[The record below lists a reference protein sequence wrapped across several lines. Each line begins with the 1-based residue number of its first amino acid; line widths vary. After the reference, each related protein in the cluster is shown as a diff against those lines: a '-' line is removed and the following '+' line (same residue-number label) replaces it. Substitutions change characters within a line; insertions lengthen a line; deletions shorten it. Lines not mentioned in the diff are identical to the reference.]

1 MKVVDTIAAI
11 ATASGNS
18 GIGIIRVSGDEAIE
32 IVDKIFKSVNSDKK
46 LVNVKSHTINYGHI
60 VDNDKVIDEVLVSV
74 MNGPHSYTG
83 EDVVEINCHGGM
95 IVIRKILEIV
105 LKNGARTAEPG
116 EFTKRAFLNGRMDLS
131 QAESVMDVINAKN
144 EFALSSSI
152 EQLNGRVSEK
162 IKSLREKIIYN
173 IAFIESALDDPEHIS
188 IDGYSEKLS
197 KILEEVNG
205 ELSRLINNFDN
216 GRIVKEGVK
225 TVILGKPNAGKSSL
239 LNLLLGEE
247 RAIVTDI
254 EGTTRDTLEESINL
268 NGVFLNLI
276 DTAGIR
282 DSEDVVEQIGVNK
295 AKELA
300 EKSDLVIFVAD
311 ASKELDEND
320 KEIINLI
327 KDKQAIVLLNKSDL
341 GTIINEKNVFEFDN
355 KPVITFSAK
364 TGDGLDELEN
374 KIRDLFY
381 EGKVKYNDEL
391 YITNARQK
399 ESLINAKNSIEEVIK
414 SVENDMP
421 EDFYSIDLMDAYTY
435 LGQIIGE
442 SVEDDLVNEIFSK
455 FCMGK

>member
-18 GIGIIRVSGDEAIE
+18 GIGIIRVSGDEAVE

-131 QAESVMDVINAKN
+131 QAEAVMDVINAKN

-162 IKSLREKIIYN
+162 IKSLRKKIIYN

-188 IDGYSEKLS
+188 IDGYSDKLS

-239 LNLLLGEE
+239 LNLLLGED
-247 RAIVTDI
+247 RAIGTDI

-341 GTIINEKNVFEFDN
+341 GTIINEKNVSEFDN

>member
-131 QAESVMDVINAKN
+131 
-144 EFALSSSI
+144 
-152 EQLNGRVSEK
+152 
-162 IKSLREKIIYN
+162 
-173 IAFIESALDDPEHIS
+173 LDDPEHIS
-188 IDGYSEKLS
+188 IDGYSDKLS

-239 LNLLLGEE
+239 LNLLLGKE

-341 GTIINEKNVFEFDN
+341 GTIINEKNVSEFDN

>member
-131 QAESVMDVINAKN
+131 QAEAVRDVINAKN

-152 EQLNGRVSEK
+152 EQLNGRVSET

-341 GTIINEKNVFEFDN
+341 GTIINEKNVSEFDN

-374 KIRDLFY
+374 KIRNLFY

>member
-1 MKVVDTIAAI
+1 MVDTIAAI

-131 QAESVMDVINAKN
+131 QAEAIMDVINAKN

-341 GTIINEKNVFEFDN
+341 GTIINEKNVSEFDN

-374 KIRDLFY
+374 KIRNLFY

-442 SVEDDLVNEIFSK
+442 SVEDDLVNEIFRK

>member
-131 QAESVMDVINAKN
+131 QAEVVMDVINAKN

-341 GTIINEKNVFEFDN
+341 GTIINEKNVSEFDN

-374 KIRDLFY
+374 KIRNLFY

>member
-131 QAESVMDVINAKN
+131 QAEAVMDVINAKN

-162 IKSLREKIIYN
+162 IKSLRKKIIYN

-188 IDGYSEKLS
+188 IDGYSDKLS

-216 GRIVKEGVK
+216 GRIVK
-225 TVILGKPNAGKSSL
+225 
-239 LNLLLGEE
+239 
-247 RAIVTDI
+247 
-254 EGTTRDTLEESINL
+254 
-268 NGVFLNLI
+268 
-276 DTAGIR
+276 
-282 DSEDVVEQIGVNK
+282 
-295 AKELA
+295 
-300 EKSDLVIFVAD
+300 
-311 ASKELDEND
+311 
-320 KEIINLI
+320 
-327 KDKQAIVLLNKSDL
+327 
-341 GTIINEKNVFEFDN
+341 
-355 KPVITFSAK
+355 
-364 TGDGLDELEN
+364 
-374 KIRDLFY
+374 
-381 EGKVKYNDEL
+381 
-391 YITNARQK
+391 
-399 ESLINAKNSIEEVIK
+399 
-414 SVENDMP
+414 
-421 EDFYSIDLMDAYTY
+421 
-435 LGQIIGE
+435 
-442 SVEDDLVNEIFSK
+442 
-455 FCMGK
+455 